1 MKNLYSIFITSIAG
15 LATILGNIL
24 LFINVKHKEFLI
36 SLIELLPEGI
46 KLVYQDFNLSSI
58 FMFSLLLLFI
68 GYFIVILI
76 DKNIDSDNA
85 LYKVGI
91 LSMVSLLIHNIPE
104 GIICAISSTTNIELG
119 LKMSF
124 VILVHNIPEGICIC
138 LPIYYA
144 TKSKLKAF
152 LYTLVSGV
160 GEIIGAIFTMIFL
173 KNAINNY
180 SLYII
185 LIITAGIMI
194 TLSIKKILKEGLSF
208 KKYSYFALGILLGI
222 IILYFTL

>member
-24 LFINVKHKEFLI
+24 LFINVKHKEKLLSFSLGLSFCVMFLI

-144 TKSKLKAF
+144 TKSKLNAF
-152 LYTLVSGV
+152 LYTLVSGG

-173 KNAINNY
+173 NNAINNY
-180 SLYII
+180 SL
-185 LIITAGIMI
+185 
-194 TLSIKKILKEGLSF
+194 
-208 KKYSYFALGILLGI
+208 
-222 IILYFTL
+222 